1 MDDSEP
7 SPPPISTRGTGI
19 SRRPAAS
26 ARAIATHFAMLTQ
39 LLKATYNPYKP
50 AVLDWPKLEPET
62 LARITSL
69 PIWDI
74 AVQTEIKAS
83 MRIEAFAATITRPG
97 AAQAPCCTWPARN
110 PATATC
116 SPAWSPPTTSRCS
129 RKPTY
134 APPKDAEWGFMVTGY
149 SECMDSFFAYGLF
162 EMARRSGFFPA
173 ELVETFEPVV
183 QEEGRH
189 ILFFTNW
196 IAWHKANMPLWRRP
210 YFALKTAAVWAFLI
224 WERIGI
230 ARDVDGLE
238 GGDANFTDE
247 RLESPGRRDGPRDP
261 DRYLPGR
268 RQAAHGR
275 LRPAPAAPHHHA
287 QARPPRP
294 ALHPTQEAARHPL
307 ETTPETAAGRSS
319 RSPASPSSPAW

>member
-1 MDDSEP
+1 MSESAVATADYNARHWDYPVPGKIKIGADD
-7 SPPPISTRGTGI
+7 
-19 SRRPAAS
+19 
-26 ARAIATHFAMLTQ
+26 HFKMLTQ

-50 AVLDWPKLEPET
+50 AVLNWPKLDPET
-62 LARITSL
+62 LQRITSL

-83 MRIEAFAATITRPG
+83 MRIEAFAKTVKSEALRQALLHM
-97 AAQAPCCTWPARN
+97 AAEE
-110 PATATC
+110 
-116 SPAWSPPTTSRCS
+116 SRHRDVLS
-129 RKPTY
+129 RLVAAYDIPMQPEEDY
-134 APPKDAEWGFMVTGY
+134 QLPNDAEWGFMVTGY

-196 IAWHKANMPLWRRP
+196 VAWHKATMPLWRRP

-230 ARDVDGLE
+230 ARSVDGLE
-238 GGDANFTDE
+238 GADANFTMNGSKALSDE
-247 RLESPGRRDGPRDP
+247 MDPAVLIDICLEEDKKRMAGYDKRL
-261 DRYLPGR
+261 
-268 RQAAHGR
+268 
-275 LRPAPAAPHHHA
+275 LRPTTMPRL
-287 QARPPRP
+287 ARIARIFIRP
-294 ALHPTQEAARHPL
+294 KKKP
-307 ETTPETAAGRSS
+307 
-319 RSPASPSSPAW
+319 